1 MIITAIN
8 AKGGVGKTTL
18 AVNLAVALALA
29 GRDLL
34 LVDGDEQGTALTFT
48 QLRAERLGQAGY
60 TAVALTG
67 AALRSQVRQ
76 LATKYDDIIID
87 VGGRDTGSLRAA
99 LTVADTLLVPV
110 QPRSFDVWALD
121 QVSALVAEAREINE
135 GLRAVAVL
143 NGADAQGAD
152 NEAALD
158 MIGDIDG
165 IEAKKPT
172 ASSTSICSTS
182 PMLLPRQVTASVSG
196 LKRWPPQVS
205 QGTFTSGRKDIS
217 MVRMPW
223 PSQAGQRPS
232 PVLKLKRPGP

>member
-1 MIITAIN
+1 MILAVGNT
-8 AKGGVGKTTL
+8 KGGVGKTTL
-18 AVNLAVALALA
+18 AVNLAVARALA

-48 QLRAERLGQAGY
+48 ELRTDRLGAAGY

-76 LATKYDDIIID
+76 LAAKYDDIIID

-121 QVSALVAEAREINE
+121 QVAALVAEAREINE

-152 NEAALD
+152 NEAALE
-158 MIGDIDG
+158 MIGDIEG
-165 IEAKKPT
+165 IEVLP
-172 ASSTSICSTS
+172 TSIVRRKAFPNAAAEGRAVMEQSS
-182 PMLLPRQVTASVSG
+182 RDAKAIDELAALVSA
-196 LKRWPPQVS
+196 V
-205 QGTFTSGRKDIS
+205 F
-217 MVRMPW
+217 V
-223 PSQAGQRPS
+223 
-232 PVLKLKRPGP
+232 

>member
-1 MIITAIN
+1 MILAVGNT
-8 AKGGVGKTTL
+8 KGGVGKTTL
-18 AVNLAVALALA
+18 AVNLAVARALA

-48 QLRAERLGQAGY
+48 ELRADRLGQAGY

-76 LATKYDDIIID
+76 LAAKYDYIIID

-121 QVSALVAEAREINE
+121 QVAALVAEARESNE

-143 NGADAQGAD
+143 HGADAHGDA
-152 NEAALD
+152 NAAPFA
-158 MIGDIDG
+158 MNSPIEG
-165 IEAKKPT
+165 IEALPHTIVPRT
-172 ASSTSICSTS
+172 ASPT
-182 PMLLPRQVTASVSG
+182 P
-196 LKRWPPQVS
+196 
-205 QGTFTSGRKDIS
+205 
-217 MVRMPW
+217 
-223 PSQAGQRPS
+223 
-232 PVLKLKRPGP
+232 